1 MEIPGLEVELELQL
15 QAYATAKANTGS
27 EPHLRPTLYL
37 AAKPDSKPTEWGEGL
52 NLHHHEDYIRFL
64 TCWAIMG
71 TPQIYIY
78 LKYIEEKKKSIQ
90 NEGNSHQEEVR
101 KVPGKKK

>member
-1 MEIPGLEVELELQL
+1 
-15 QAYATAKANTGS
+15 
-27 EPHLRPTLYL
+27 
-37 AAKPDSKPTEWGEGL
+37 
-52 NLHHHEDYIRFL
+52 
-64 TCWAIMG
+64 MG